1 LGVRTALLTTFLGV
15 LASHLAAE
23 VEIRQSGDRVSL
35 MAVSAPAAEILDR
48 LARHTGMRIVYDA
61 QPPRQ
66 LITTRLE
73 QRTAAEAVLGIMEGL
88 GLNYALVMDSA
99 GTQVEQL
106 LILGPAGVTPQGS
119 GTQAAAA
126 PPRHRPESTEL
137 QVDEQDDGS
146 SEEGGDEEEEA
157 AAVQAAPTADNP
169 AAAAIPV
176 APPPDYPSSSFTPRL
191 PPPPAPAPASA
202 SPAAAGG
209 ATPAPQPSPTPR

>member
-1 LGVRTALLTTFLGV
+1 MGVRTVVLTTFLGV

-35 MAVSAPAAEILDR
+35 TAVSAPAAEILDR
-48 LARHTGMRIVYDA
+48 LARQTGMRIVYDA

-126 PPRHRPESTEL
+126 PPRRRTEPAEL
-137 QVDEQDDGS
+137 QVDEQDDGF
-146 SEEGGDEEEEA
+146 SEEGDEEEDA
-157 AAVQAAPTADNP
+157 AAVQAAPAADNP
-169 AAAAIPV
+169 AAAAVPV

-191 PPPPAPAPASA
+191 PPPPAPAPAA
-202 SPAAAGG
+202 ANPAAAG
-209 ATPAPQPSPTPR
+209 ATPAPQPSPPPR